1 MPCSHNEGMR
11 AGQALILVLLL
22 LSVIITI
29 GLAISSRSI
38 TEVGISA
45 TQEESAQAL
54 AAAEAGIEGAL
65 SGTAI
70 IGIPVTV
77 GSTQYGIGSQV
88 VFSQGIKAGEAV
100 TLFLTPYKDDGSF
113 DTALSYSG
121 VKATVCWQATGA
133 TPALEAIMYYQ
144 NSTGKFASRNV
155 YDPGNGIPGAIPVDA
170 GVSGCP
176 SGTYAHKKVINFS
189 AAVNAGGLGVPS
201 SNTLLFLRLKP
212 YYNGDN
218 LTTIGVAS
226 GGGDFPAQG
235 QLVTS
240 TGQVGQTSRRVQ
252 VINRYPDP
260 LPYLD
265 NAVFSGGSLSK

>member
-1 MPCSHNEGMR
+1 MR

-29 GLAISSRSI
+29 GLAISSRSV

-65 SGTAI
+65 SGTI
-70 IGIPVTV
+70 ITGIPVTV
-77 GSTQYGIGSQV
+77 GSTQYGVGSQA
-88 VFSQGIKAGEAV
+88 VFSGGIKAGEAV

-121 VKATVCWQATGA
+121 TRATVCWQATGA

-155 YDPGNGIPGAIPVDA
+155 YDPGNEIPGAIPVDA

-176 SGTYAHKKVINFS
+176 SGTYAHKKVINFPL
-189 AAVNAGGLGVPS
+189 AVNAGGLGVQPS
-201 SNTLLFLRLKP
+201 ATTKLLFLRLKP
-212 YYNGDN
+212 YYSGV
-218 LTTIGVAS
+218 TAVVIGVAND
-226 GGGDFPAQG
+226 GITQFPAQG